1 MNSGSP
7 TAMVDR
13 LARAPSLLVVSEFD
27 GTLADF
33 VTDPATARPVTG
45 ALDVLTA
52 LAQLP
57 RTRAAVISGR
67 SLDSLRGVCL
77 PTPDGAQSCRI
88 ELIGSGGME
97 IEAQVTLGLT
107 TDAQRVC
114 RRLREAASEIAER
127 HPGVSVD
134 EKPYGVAL
142 HVRGV
147 APADAQQAIAQLLD
161 YALSLPRQVYS
172 QSRSDV
178 LDLSVLPVGQDWA
191 IDALRRGRDA
201 VVLYAGNDERA
212 LASLSP
218 ADIGVTVGDTNVT
231 DAVRLQNPADLVCFL
246 NELCHSR
253 RRVLAR
259 L

>member
-1 MNSGSP
+1 MNGGSH

-13 LARAPSLLVVSEFD
+13 LARAASLLVVSEFD

-33 VTDPATARPVTG
+33 VTDPATARPVAG

-52 LAQLP
+52 LARLP

-67 SLDSLRGVCL
+67 SLDGLRGVCL
-77 PTPDGAQSCRI
+77 LPPDAPHSCRI
-88 ELIGSGGME
+88 EFIGSGGME
-97 IEAQVTLGLT
+97 IEAQMTLGLT
-107 TDAQRVC
+107 ADAQRVC
-114 RRLREAASEIAER
+114 RHLRQAASQIAER

-147 APADAQQAIAQLLD
+147 APAAAQQAIAQLLD

-218 ADIGVTVGDTNVT
+218 ADIGLTVGGNGTD
-231 DAVRLQNPADLVCFL
+231 DAVSLQNPTDLVCFL
-246 NELCHSR
+246 NELCRTR